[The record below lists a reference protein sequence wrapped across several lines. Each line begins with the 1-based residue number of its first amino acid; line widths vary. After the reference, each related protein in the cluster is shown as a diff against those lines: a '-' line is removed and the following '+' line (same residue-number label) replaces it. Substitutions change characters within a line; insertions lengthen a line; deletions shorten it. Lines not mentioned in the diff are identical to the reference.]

1 VETITTHARNDG
13 LVVFA
18 GAGISMPP
26 PSSLPSW
33 YLINEVV
40 LESLA
45 RRLEPFAGRK
55 FSEEVR
61 QTLIATRNEKT
72 RHFSPDYHAQI
83 IEDECGPDYFRV
95 LQALDAKEW
104 NGCHSGIAALA
115 KAGFIAAVVT
125 TNFDRLLERALDAAG
140 VRHRVYRKREE
151 YETWRVGEDSLAI
164 IKVYAEQRCDFM
176 VCMARLVTDWC

>member
-95 LQALDAKEW
+95 LQALDAEEW
-104 NGCHSGIAALA
+104 NGCHSGIHCCC
-115 KAGFIAAVVT
+115 GD
-125 TNFDRLLERALDAAG
+125 N
-140 VRHRVYRKREE
+140 
-151 YETWRVGEDSLAI
+151 
-164 IKVYAEQRCDFM
+164 
-176 VCMARLVTDWC
+176 